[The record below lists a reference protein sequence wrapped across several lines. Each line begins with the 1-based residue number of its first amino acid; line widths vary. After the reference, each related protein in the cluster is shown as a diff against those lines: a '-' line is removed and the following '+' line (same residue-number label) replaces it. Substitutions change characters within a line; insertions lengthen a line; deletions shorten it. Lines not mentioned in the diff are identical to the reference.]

1 MIALDMS
8 LKQTPQKEILLE
20 RNIDKISKERFED
33 VSDIQIQ
40 WEIDSN
46 FKNYTGIFAHIFVN
60 NQNISKEDI
69 EYLDTSGLHQNKKA
83 SEVLKNNDIISNGTH
98 DIIVELNESM
108 FENFDDFLNILFSRI
123 SNDIKN
129 INLLK

>member
-1 MIALDMS
+1 MS

-20 RNIDKISKERFED
+20 RDIDKISKERFED
-33 VSDIQIQ
+33 VSDIQIH

-83 SEVLKNNDIISNGTH
+83 SEVLKNNDIISNGTY
-98 DIIVELNESM
+98 DIIVELDESM

>member
-1 MIALDMS
+1 MS
-8 LKQTPQKEILLE
+8 LTRTPEKEILLK
-20 RNIDKISKERFED
+20 RDIDKISKERFED
-33 VSDIQIQ
+33 ISDIQIQ
-40 WEIDSN
+40 WDIDSN

-69 EYLDTSGLHQNKKA
+69 EYLDASGLHQNKKA
-83 SEVLKNNDIISNGTH
+83 SEILKNNDIISNGS
-98 DIIVELNESM
+98 IIVELDEAM
-108 FENFDDFLNILFSRI
+108 FKNFDGFLNIFLSRI